1 MAADKIIVFFD
12 LETTGLDTAVCDI
25 IQLAAVYRGRVF
37 NEHTLPRRALT
48 TSATQVTGFRVESD
62 GLWCHGDRVMT
73 IPLADLLTSFLAFLR
88 SFRCP
93 VVLAAHNAKR
103 FDAPVLT
110 RVLRQYSLLQEFQ
123 QVVSGFLD
131 TFLLSKNLYRGLP
144 GYSQQFLVSYFLGR
158 SYNAHNAEDD
168 AKMLQELYEAWT
180 PGEMDVLR
188 ATFSANSL
196 YFY

>member
-25 IQLAAVYRGRVF
+25 IQLAAVYKERVF

-48 TSATQVTGFRVESD
+48 SSATEVTGFRVEPD
-62 GLWCHGDRVMT
+62 GLWRHGDRVIT
-73 IPLADLLTSFLAFLR
+73 IPLVELLTSFLAFLR
-88 SFRCP
+88 SFHRP

-131 TFLLSKNLYRGLP
+131 TFLLSKNLYQGLP
-144 GYSQQFLVSYFLGR
+144 RYSQQFLVCHFLGR

-168 AKMLQELYEAWT
+168 AKMLQELYKAWT

-188 ATFSANSL
+188 TTFRANLL
-196 YFY
+196 YF